1 MSGEIKLRIEV
12 VNKALA
18 NIKSAATNLETA
30 YPIEV
35 GPRNQL
41 NVVTTMNEINRTMQQ
56 ALEAYQKILLS
67 NVDAT
72 VISAETVSR
81 ADEQVANTINNM

>member
-1 MSGEIKLRIEV
+1 MSGEINLRIEAITE
-12 VNKALA
+12 ALA

-30 YPIEV
+30 YPTEV

-41 NVVTTMNEINRTMQQ
+41 NVVSTMNEINRTMQQ
-56 ALEAYQKILLS
+56 AMETYQRILLS

-72 VISAETVSR
+72 VISAETLSR
-81 ADEQVANTINNM
+81 ADEQVASTINNM